1 MFYGK
6 VIAGIIGYL
15 VGGVIGLVIGVFVG
29 HSFDKGLVRTFSFAS
44 PENIAR
50 IKNSFFETTFL
61 LLGHLAKSDGR
72 ISQQEIDHAE
82 LIITQM
88 GLDTEQRKRAIDL
101 FKQGSAPEFQLEP
114 AVSAFS
120 QTCGAQKQLQQTL
133 LLFLISMALAD
144 DHAIDDSELAALE
157 RTATLMGFGPAQ
169 LRALLNMAQAQEHF
183 HQGPGAA
190 AATGTTLKDAYM
202 ALGVSESAT
211 DKELKKAYR
220 RLMSQNH
227 PDKLI
232 AQGVPE
238 NMLKIATEKSQ
249 EIVSAY
255 DMIKKHRDRAS

>member
-6 VIAGIIGYL
+6 VIAGLIGLL
-15 VGGVIGLVIGVFVG
+15 VGGVIGLVIGVFIG
-29 HSFDKGLVRTFSFAS
+29 HSFDKGLARTFSFAS

-72 ISQQEIDHAE
+72 ISEQEIDHTE

-88 GLDTEQRKRAIDL
+88 GLDAGQRKRAIDL
-101 FKQGSAPEFQLEP
+101 FKRGAAPEFELEP
-114 AVSAFS
+114 TVATFS
-120 QTCGAQKQLQQTL
+120 QTCGAQKKLQQTL
-133 LLFLISMALAD
+133 LLFLISMALVD
-144 DHAIDDSELAALE
+144 DHTIAASELAALE
-157 RTATLMGFGPAQ
+157 RTATAMGFSPAQ

-183 HQGPGAA
+183 HQGQGSSASS
-190 AATGTTLKDAYM
+190 GTTLQDAYM
-202 ALGVSESAT
+202 ALGVSEDVT
-211 DKELKKAYR
+211 DKVLKKAYR

-238 NMLKIATEKSQ
+238 DMLKIATQKSQ

-255 DMIKKHRDRAS
+255 DMIKKHRDGVR

>member
-6 VIAGIIGYL
+6 VIAGIIGLL
-15 VGGVIGLVIGVFVG
+15 VGGVIGLIVGIFVG
-29 HSFDKGLVRTFSFAS
+29 HSFDKGLARTFSFAS

-72 ISQQEIDHAE
+72 ISAQEIEHAE

-88 GLDTEQRKRAIDL
+88 GLDAGQRKRAIDL
-101 FKQGSAPEFQLEP
+101 FKQGAAPEFALQPTVE
-114 AVSAFS
+114 AFS
-120 QTCGAQKQLQQTL
+120 ATCGAQKKLKQTL
-133 LLFLISMALAD
+133 LLFLISMALVD
-144 DHAIDDSELAALE
+144 DHTIAASELAALE
-157 RTATLMGFGPAQ
+157 RTATAMGFSSVE

-183 HQGPGAA
+183 HQGPGS
-190 AATGTTLKDAYM
+190 TGTTLKDAYM
-202 ALGVSESAT
+202 ALGISEDAT

-220 RLMSQNH
+220 KLMSQNH

-238 NMLKIATEKSQ
+238 DMIKIATAKSQ

-255 DMIKKHRDRAS
+255 DMIKKYRDAAS

>member
-6 VIAGIIGYL
+6 VIAGVIGLL
-15 VGGVIGLVIGVFVG
+15 VGGIIGLIVGVFVG
-29 HSFDKGLVRTFSFAS
+29 HSFDKGLARTFSFAS

-72 ISQQEIDHAE
+72 ISAQEVEHAE

-88 GLDTEQRKRAIDL
+88 GLDAGQRKRAIDL
-101 FKQGSAPEFQLEP
+101 FKQGAAPEFALQPTVE
-114 AVSAFS
+114 AFS
-120 QTCGAQKQLQQTL
+120 ITCGAQKKLKQTL
-133 LLFLISMALAD
+133 LLFLISMALVD
-144 DHAIDDSELAALE
+144 DHTIAATELAALE
-157 RTATLMGFGPAQ
+157 RTAAAMGFSPAQ
-169 LRALLNMAQAQEHF
+169 LRVLLNMAQAQEHF
-183 HQGPGAA
+183 HQGPGSSGSA
-190 AATGTTLKDAYM
+190 GTTLKDAYM
-202 ALGVSESAT
+202 ALGISEDAT

-220 RLMSQNH
+220 KLMSQNH

-238 NMLKIATEKSQ
+238 AMLKIATAKSQ

-255 DMIKKHRDRAS
+255 DMIKKYRDAAG